1 MPTGEVMNR
10 AQVKEDAKVGT
21 VKFVMLNKSVSKV
34 RVFGDAAV
42 VTGRQFA
49 KRVIRGQELDGQES
63 FTEVYV
69 KEAGKWRCA
78 SMHVSRN
85 VPLPE
90 KKP

>member
-1 MPTGEVMNR
+1 MGRFPLCDGVIDHATHALG
-10 AQVKEDAKVGT
+10 
-21 VKFVMLNKSVSKV
+21 SHPVSKV

-49 KRVIRGQELDGQES
+49 KHVIRGQELDAQES

-78 SMHVSRN
+78 LIQLSRN